1 MSQQE
6 DMVAQEAARDDEA
19 GSYVAVGS
27 AADEAGRAEDS
38 LNDAGEDLEPDDE
51 AAGDADEPGST
62 ELSNGQPRSSV
73 ADLEQ
78 EGEIAADYIEGL
90 LDVADLDG
98 DIDMDVEGDRA
109 VVSVVGATL
118 DELVGRRG
126 EVLEALQEL
135 TRLAVHQLTGSRT
148 RMMLDVG
155 GYRQR
160 RRTELAEAERIW
172 DRHLLNC
179 GAIARLIPAKS
190 MLVDLGS
197 GAGLPGIVLAIL
209 LPGARV
215 SLLEPLARR
224 AEFLREC
231 VADLGLANTQVLRGR
246 AEDLAG
252 QVLADVVTARAVA
265 PLDKLAGL
273 CVGLARPGGR
283 VLAIKGASADAELV
297 KARPVLARLGVTD
310 ARVVQASSAGVGA
323 TATVVTF
330 TAPKHRTPGAGAAG
344 RVATRAD
351 GRPAGRRN
359 GRASA
364 FPGAGGRKIRP
375 NSRRAGG

>member
-1 MSQQE
+1 MS
-6 DMVAQEAARDDEA
+6 DSGMPARAGFAGASAGGTAAGPEAA
-19 GSYVAVGS
+19 VADGTGRSPAADVAPS
-27 AADEAGRAEDS
+27 AAVPSAAAAS
-38 LNDAGEDLEPDDE
+38 HAPVPDAG
-51 AAGDADEPGST
+51 
-62 ELSNGQPRSSV
+62 
-73 ADLEQ
+73 
-78 EGEIAADYIEGL
+78 IAAAAAE
-90 LDVADLDG
+90 
-98 DIDMDVEGDRA
+98 MF
-109 VVSVVGATL
+109 GASL
-118 DELVGRRG
+118 PAAQRYAEL
-126 EVLEALQEL
+126 
-135 TRLAVHQLTGSRT
+135 LTGDGVERGI
-148 RMMLDVG
+148 VG
-155 GYRQR
+155 P
-160 RRTELAEAERIW
+160 AEAERIW

-330 TAPKHRTPGAGAAG
+330 TAPEHRTPGAGAAG